1 MDADTAAVRDLR
13 REFVETSSS
22 FSWNDYITVVLLE
35 SGHVSAASVQ
45 SLESGNLWAGSP
57 GFKLSFKEVKSI
69 QNAFEDDSQLRLQ
82 GLLVGGRPFTV
93 TRISGL
99 RLLVGRDA
107 KTGAGAVIYV
117 CRRCLLAAV
126 YEEGNHPGT
135 CYNLVTQLGDYL
147 LNSGF

>member
-1 MDADTAAVRDLR
+1 MDAEAIARDLR

-22 FSWNDYITVVLLE
+22 FSWNDYVTVVLME
-35 SGHVSAASVQ
+35 SGHVSSASVQ
-45 SLESGNLWAGSP
+45 SLESGTLWAGSP
-57 GFKLSFKEVKSI
+57 GFQLSYREVKAI
-69 QNAFEDDSQLRLQ
+69 QEAFNEDSPLRLQ
-82 GLLVGGRPFTV
+82 GLLVCGRPFTV

-107 KTGAGAVIYV
+107 KTGAGAIVYL
-117 CRRCLLAAV
+117 CRRCLLTAV

>member
-1 MDADTAAVRDLR
+1 MDTEAAAARDLR

-22 FSWNDYITVVLLE
+22 FSWNDYIMVVLME
-35 SGHVSAASVQ
+35 SGHVSQASIQ

-57 GFKLSFKEVKSI
+57 DFKLSFKEIKAI
-69 QNAFEDDSQLRLQ
+69 QEAFNDDSPLRLQ
-82 GLLVGGRPFTV
+82 GLFAGGRPFTV
-93 TRISGL
+93 TRVSGL

-107 KTGAGAVIYV
+107 KSGAGAIVYM
-117 CRRCLLAAV
+117 CRRCLLTAV

-147 LNSGF
+147 INSGF